1 MTLLALAR
9 CMFVN
14 VVAVIAVLA
23 NLTSPATDREFAVP
37 VVSDTAGLPLEP
49 VAVFVFPSGADW
61 STPVNEP
68 LATRMPSVA
77 PVTVTD
83 RVLAPVV
90 GLMRYH
96 ISPAILLERKEAIAW
111 VKPVPLYV
119 IELTVPVPPTSCQIP
134 TQTTNRVLTP
144 VTVCE

>member
-1 MTLLALAR
+1 
-9 CMFVN
+9 MFVN

-37 VVSDTAGLPLEP
+37 VVRDTAGLPVVP
-49 VAVFVFPSGADW
+49 VAVLVFPSGADW
-61 STPVNEP
+61 LTPVNEP

-90 GLMRYH
+90 GLTRYH
-96 ISPAILLERKEAIAW
+96 ISPAILLERKEAIAE
-111 VKPVPLYV
+111 VRAVPL
-119 IELTVPVPPTSCQIP
+119 
-134 TQTTNRVLTP
+134 
-144 VTVCE
+144 